1 MELERKIILS
11 IETAIGGGS
20 VSIIEDKDEIDF
32 WEGSREGLK
41 AEDFLGEISKILDKN
56 KIEKK
61 NIKLLN
67 VSNGPGSSTGIKIGL
82 ATARGLGTALNC
94 EVIEV
99 SLLRAILKFVNIDG
113 NGKAVIVLP
122 VSKSFFVLE
131 KVQFVNPDVLKEF
144 RKTEAFTIEKL
155 FEELELL
162 SDTQIIFD
170 RKTFESYNNLLSNS
184 IDESNRLIV
193 FEENMASIIAK
204 NYN

>member
-61 NIKLLN
+61 NIKLLT